1 MENQII
7 EEIVLGSVLLDKEAQ
22 IEFSNRIQSVNV
34 FESEDHRIIAQIFFD
49 FIKDSKKIDI
59 VTIAH
64 ELKSLGHYKKVG
76 GAKKLSLLSQK
87 VASTA
92 HIEVHISILLENFL
106 KREIGQIGARLINS
120 SISETDD
127 VFDTVAKIHDGL
139 DDLMKQVITEDERT
153 IQTVVYDVSQKWQEH
168 NATGLAGLST
178 GIKIVDEKT
187 GGLVDTDLIILAA
200 RPGQGKTAFVLSIL
214 RNLSIANVPTG
225 MFSLEMSSEQLIE
238 RMISQDSDVF
248 AFKIKRNILDNYDRE
263 RLYSSANRVR
273 NWPLQINDE
282 AGLNIRKLRS
292 KALMWKKK
300 FGIKLLVVDY
310 LQLMSGQNKK
320 GQNREGEIAEISRG
334 LKVLAKDLNIPIIAL
349 SQLSRAVESR
359 PSKMPQLADLRE
371 SGSIE
376 QDANMVIFL
385 MRPEYYKM
393 TESVDFD
400 NDSYPV
406 KDLCIVDIAKF
417 RDGDT
422 STFPVK
428 FNGPLMKFSDYSQ
441 KGFL

>member
-64 ELKSLGHYKKVG
+64 ELKSLGHYKNVG

-139 DDLMKQVITEDERT
+139 DNLMKQVITEEERA
-153 IQTVVYDVSQKWQEH
+153 IDSVVYQVSQKWQEH
-168 NATGLAGLST
+168 NKSGLAGLST

-400 NDSYPV
+400 NESFPV
-406 KDLCIVDIAKF
+406 ENLCIVDIAKF

-428 FNGPLMKFSDYSQ
+428 FNGPLMKFSDYSNN
-441 KGFL
+441 GFL

>member
-139 DDLMKQVITEDERT
+139 DNLMKQVITEDERT

-168 NATGLAGLST
+168 NKSGLAGLST

-187 GGLVDTDLIILAA
+187 GG
-200 RPGQGKTAFVLSIL
+200 
-214 RNLSIANVPTG
+214 
-225 MFSLEMSSEQLIE
+225 
-238 RMISQDSDVF
+238 
-248 AFKIKRNILDNYDRE
+248 
-263 RLYSSANRVR
+263 
-273 NWPLQINDE
+273 
-282 AGLNIRKLRS
+282 
-292 KALMWKKK
+292 
-300 FGIKLLVVDY
+300 
-310 LQLMSGQNKK
+310 
-320 GQNREGEIAEISRG
+320 
-334 LKVLAKDLNIPIIAL
+334 
-349 SQLSRAVESR
+349 
-359 PSKMPQLADLRE
+359 
-371 SGSIE
+371 
-376 QDANMVIFL
+376 
-385 MRPEYYKM
+385 
-393 TESVDFD
+393 
-400 NDSYPV
+400 
-406 KDLCIVDIAKF
+406 
-417 RDGDT
+417 
-422 STFPVK
+422 
-428 FNGPLMKFSDYSQ
+428 
-441 KGFL
+441 

>member
-1 MENQII
+1 M
-7 EEIVLGSVLLDKEAQ
+7 
-22 IEFSNRIQSVNV
+22 
-34 FESEDHRIIAQIFFD
+34 
-49 FIKDSKKIDI
+49 
-59 VTIAH
+59 
-64 ELKSLGHYKKVG
+64 
-76 GAKKLSLLSQK
+76 GAKLLNCSL
-87 VASTA
+87 
-92 HIEVHISILLENFL
+92 
-106 KREIGQIGARLINS
+106 
-120 SISETDD
+120 SETDD

-214 RNLSIANVPTG
+214 RNLSIANVATG
-225 MFSLEMSSEQLIE
+225 MFSLEMSSDQLIE

-248 AFKIKRNILDNYDRE
+248 AYKIKRNILENYDRE

-310 LQLMSGQNKK
+310 LQLMAGQNKK

-359 PSKMPQLADLRE
+359 PSKMPQLSDLRE

>member
-1 MENQII
+1 
-7 EEIVLGSVLLDKEAQ
+7 
-22 IEFSNRIQSVNV
+22 
-34 FESEDHRIIAQIFFD
+34 
-49 FIKDSKKIDI
+49 
-59 VTIAH
+59 
-64 ELKSLGHYKKVG
+64 
-76 GAKKLSLLSQK
+76 
-87 VASTA
+87 
-92 HIEVHISILLENFL
+92 
-106 KREIGQIGARLINS
+106 
-120 SISETDD
+120 
-127 VFDTVAKIHDGL
+127 
-139 DDLMKQVITEDERT
+139 
-153 IQTVVYDVSQKWQEH
+153 
-168 NATGLAGLST
+168 
-178 GIKIVDEKT
+178 
-187 GGLVDTDLIILAA
+187 
-200 RPGQGKTAFVLSIL
+200 
-214 RNLSIANVPTG
+214 
-225 MFSLEMSSEQLIE
+225 
-238 RMISQDSDVF
+238 MISQDSDVF
-248 AFKIKRNILDNYDRE
+248 AYKIKRNILENYDRE

-310 LQLMSGQNKK
+310 LQLMGGQNKK

-359 PSKMPQLADLRE
+359 PSKMPQLSDLRE

-428 FNGPLMKFSDYSQ
+428 FNGPLMKFSDYSE

>member
-1 MENQII
+1 MEKQII

-34 FESEDHRIIAQIFFD
+34 FELENHRILAGIFLN
-49 FIKDSKKIDI
+49 FIKDSKKIDLI
-59 VTIAH
+59 TIAH
-64 ELKSLGHYKKVG
+64 ELKSTGQYKSIG
-76 GAKKLSLLSQK
+76 GAKKLTQLSEK
-87 VASTA
+87 VSSSA

-106 KREIGQIGARLINS
+106 KREIGQMGAKLLNCS
-120 SISETDD
+120 LSETDD
-127 VFDTVAKIHDGL
+127 VFDIVAKIHDRL
-139 DDLMKQVITEDERT
+139 DDLMKQVITEDEVT
-153 IQTVVYDVSQKWQEH
+153 IAKVVYDVSQKWQEH
-168 NATGLAGLST
+168 NKTGLAGLST
-178 GIKIVDEKT
+178 GINIVDEKT

-200 RPGQGKTAFVLSIL
+200 RPGQGKTAFVLSII
-214 RNLSIANVPTG
+214 RNLSIAGIPTG

-238 RMISQDSDVF
+238 RLISQDSDVF
-248 AFKIKRNILDNYDRE
+248 AFKLKRNILDNYDRE
-263 RLYSSANRVR
+263 RLYTSANRVR
-273 NWPLQINDE
+273 NWPFQINDE

-359 PSKMPQLADLRE
+359 SSKMPQLSDLRE

-376 QDANMVIFL
+376 QDANLVIFL

-393 TESVDFD
+393 TESVEFD
-400 NDSYPV
+400 SDSYDV

-428 FNGPLMKFSDYSQ
+428 FNGPTMKFSDYS
-441 KGFL
+441 KSTF

>member
-34 FESEDHRIIAQIFFD
+34 FQSEDHRILAQIFFD

-64 ELKSLGHYKKVG
+64 ELKTLGHYKKVG

-92 HIEVHISILLENFL
+92 HIEAHISILLENFL
-106 KREIGQIGARLINS
+106 KREIGQIGAKLINS

-127 VFDTVAKIHDGL
+127 VFETVAKIHDGL
-139 DDLMKQVITEDERT
+139 DNLMKQVITDEERA
-153 IQTVVYDVSQKWQEH
+153 IDSVVYQVSQKWEEH
-168 NATGLAGLST
+168 NKSGLAGLST

-200 RPGQGKTAFVLSIL
+200 RPGQGKTAFVLSII
-214 RNLSIANVPTG
+214 RNLSLANVPTG

-238 RMISQDSDVF
+238 RLISQDSDVF
-248 AFKIKRNILDNYDRE
+248 AYKLKRNLLDNYDRE
-263 RLYSSANRVR
+263 RLYTSASRVR
-273 NWPLQINDE
+273 KWPLQINDQ
-282 AGLNIRKLRS
+282 AGLNIRKLRT

-300 FGIKLLVVDY
+300 FDIKLLVIDY
-310 LQLMSGQNKK
+310 LQLMSGQNKN

-334 LKVLAKDLNIPIIAL
+334 LKILAKDLNIPIIAL

-359 PSKMPQLADLRE
+359 PTKMPQLSDLRE

-376 QDANMVIFL
+376 QDANLVIFL

-393 TESVDFD
+393 TESVEFD
-400 NDSYPV
+400 NDSYSV
-406 KDLCIVDIAKF
+406 ENLCIVDIAKF

-428 FNGPLMKFSDYSQ
+428 FNGPLMKFSDYS
-441 KGFL
+441 KSNF